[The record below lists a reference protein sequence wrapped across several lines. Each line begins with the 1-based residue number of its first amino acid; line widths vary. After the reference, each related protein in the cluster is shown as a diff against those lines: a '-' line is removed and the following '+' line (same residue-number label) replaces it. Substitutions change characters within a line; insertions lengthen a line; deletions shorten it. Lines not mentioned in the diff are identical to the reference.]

1 MDTKKSHS
9 GSFTRA
15 HLIKIIFI
23 IQFCSLRMRECL
35 CSTAVQTNGAFTAGS
50 AVFQIT
56 LSGSVNS
63 ESTSGK
69 LSATAT
75 LTLTVADREGCP
87 LSSTTTVSLCFT
99 ASLSVTWRTVLISP
113 FCKPTSNS
121 ALSVAFCSLYESQAF
136 CPESTST
143 ATTLV
148 TR

>member
-1 MDTKKSHS
+1 MKRSS
-9 GSFTRA
+9 RRNA
-15 HLIKIIFI
+15 
-23 IQFCSLRMRECL
+23 IQNVKFSWYSLSC
-35 CSTAVQTNGAFTAGS
+35 VK
-50 AVFQIT
+50 
-56 LSGSVNS
+56 SVNS

-75 LTLTVADREGCP
+75 LILTVAEREGCP
-87 LSSTTTVSLCFT
+87 LSFTTTVSFCFT

>member
-1 MDTKKSHS
+1 MTIISTDAPKM
-9 GSFTRA
+9 FA
-15 HLIKIIFI
+15 IFI
-23 IQFCSLRMRECL
+23 LTL
-35 CSTAVQTNGAFTAGS
+35 KST
-50 AVFQIT
+50 
-56 LSGSVNS
+56 LNS
-63 ESTSGK
+63 DSTSGK

-75 LTLTVADREGCP
+75 FTMTVAEREGCP
-87 LSSTTTVSLCFT
+87 LSSTITVSLCFT
-99 ASLSVTWRTVLISP
+99 ASLSLTWRIVLISP

>member
-1 MDTKKSHS
+1 MGDGECPSPLRPLSALSAPDVVTSVPSEDKLSLAS
-9 GSFTRA
+9 RTVEYMLTVPDLLGSPP
-15 HLIKIIFI
+15 L
-23 IQFCSLRMRECL
+23 
-35 CSTAVQTNGAFTAGS
+35 GAIRTM
-50 AVFQIT
+50 
-56 LSGSVNS
+56 NS

-69 LSATAT
+69 LSATTT
-75 LTLTVADREGCP
+75 LTMTVAERDGCP
-87 LSSTTTVSLCFT
+87 LSSTITVSLCFT
-99 ASLSVTWRTVLISP
+99 ASLSVTWRIVLISP

>member
-1 MDTKKSHS
+1 MTTKHVMKRNETAAKAR
-9 GSFTRA
+9 TRYKVR
-15 HLIKIIFI
+15 LLLY
-23 IQFCSLRMRECL
+23 SLSC
-35 CSTAVQTNGAFTAGS
+35 VK
-50 AVFQIT
+50 
-56 LSGSVNS
+56 SVNS

>member
-1 MDTKKSHS
+1 PAAMK
-9 GSFTRA
+9 A
-15 HLIKIIFI
+15 EV
-23 IQFCSLRMRECL
+23 SLSIRGGAETALQRYRITNISQAL
-35 CSTAVQTNGAFTAGS
+35 LLSSKYISTM
-50 AVFQIT
+50 
-56 LSGSVNS
+56 NS

-75 LTLTVADREGCP
+75 LTLTVAEREGCP

-99 ASLSVTWRTVLISP
+99 ASLSLTWRIVLISP

-136 CPESTST
+136 CPESAST

>member
-1 MDTKKSHS
+1 MV
-9 GSFTRA
+9 
-15 HLIKIIFI
+15 
-23 IQFCSLRMRECL
+23 RMRG
-35 CSTAVQTNGAFTAGS
+35 VGY
-50 AVFQIT
+50 VV
-56 LSGSVNS
+56 LSVCEICASHARQDIA
-63 ESTSGK
+63 TSGK

-113 FCKPTSNS
+113 FCKPTSNN

>member
-1 MDTKKSHS
+1 
-9 GSFTRA
+9 
-15 HLIKIIFI
+15 
-23 IQFCSLRMRECL
+23 MRECL
-35 CSTAVQTNGAFTAGS
+35 CSAAVQTNDAFTARS

-56 LSGSVNS
+56 LSGFSGSANLIISVNS

-121 ALSVAFCSLYESQAF
+121 ALSVDFCSLYESQAF

>member
-1 MDTKKSHS
+1 NSTDSPPAASLVHPKCYFHS
-9 GSFTRA
+9 ASA
-15 HLIKIIFI
+15 AS
-23 IQFCSLRMRECL
+23 SLVR
-35 CSTAVQTNGAFTAGS
+35 
-50 AVFQIT
+50 
-56 LSGSVNS
+56 LSLYSLSCVKSVNS

-75 LTLTVADREGCP
+75 LTLTVAEREGCP
-87 LSSTTTVSLCFT
+87 LSSTTTTSLCFT
-99 ASLSVTWRTVLISP
+99 ASLSLTWRIVLISP

-121 ALSVAFCSLYESQAF
+121 ALSVIFCSLYESQAF

>member
-1 MDTKKSHS
+1 TPTPTPPYYITSQPS
-9 GSFTRA
+9 
-15 HLIKIIFI
+15 
-23 IQFCSLRMRECL
+23 CSSNTVR
-35 CSTAVQTNGAFTAGS
+35 
-50 AVFQIT
+50 
-56 LSGSVNS
+56 LSLYSLSCVKSVNS
-63 ESTSGK
+63 DSTSGK

-75 LTLTVADREGCP
+75 FTMTVAEREGCP
-87 LSSTTTVSLCFT
+87 LSSTITVSLCFT
-99 ASLSVTWRTVLISP
+99 ASLSLTWRIVLISP

>member
-1 MDTKKSHS
+1 PVYKSH
-9 GSFTRA
+9 
-15 HLIKIIFI
+15 LIIEILIGWLF
-23 IQFCSLRMRECL
+23 SLRMRKCL
-35 CSTAVQTNGAFTAGS
+35 CSAAVQTNDAFTARS

-99 ASLSVTWRTVLISP
+99 ASLSVTCRTVLISP

>member
-1 MDTKKSHS
+1 M
-9 GSFTRA
+9 G
-15 HLIKIIFI
+15 
-23 IQFCSLRMRECL
+23 ECL
-35 CSTAVQTNGAFTAGS
+35 CSVQTNDALTVRCGIFH
-50 AVFQIT
+50 IT

-75 LTLTVADREGCP
+75 LTLTVAEREGCP

-99 ASLSVTWRTVLISP
+99 ASLSLTWRIVLISP

>member
-1 MDTKKSHS
+1 IPINSPLVGCLVHP
-9 GSFTRA
+9 G
-15 HLIKIIFI
+15 
-23 IQFCSLRMRECL
+23 CSVR
-35 CSTAVQTNGAFTAGS
+35 S
-50 AVFQIT
+50 ASAASSL
-56 LSGSVNS
+56 LSLYSLSCVKSVNS

-75 LTLTVADREGCP
+75 LTLTVAEREGCP

-99 ASLSVTWRTVLISP
+99 ASLSLTWRIVLISP

>member
-1 MDTKKSHS
+1 MV
-9 GSFTRA
+9 
-15 HLIKIIFI
+15 L
-23 IQFCSLRMRECL
+23 SLY
-35 CSTAVQTNGAFTAGS
+35 S
-50 AVFQIT
+50 
-56 LSGSVNS
+56 LSCGKSVNS
-63 ESTSGK
+63 DSTSGK

-75 LTLTVADREGCP
+75 LTITVAERDGCP
-87 LSSTTTVSLCFT
+87 LSSTITLSLCLT

>member
-1 MDTKKSHS
+1 PIYKSH
-9 GSFTRA
+9 
-15 HLIKIIFI
+15 LIIEILIGWLF
-23 IQFCSLRMRECL
+23 SLSMRECL
-35 CSTAVQTNGAFTAGS
+35 CSTAVQTNDALTARS

-56 LSGSVNS
+56 LSGSA
-63 ESTSGK
+63 SGK

>member
-1 MDTKKSHS
+1 MTTK
-9 GSFTRA
+9 
-15 HLIKIIFI
+15 
-23 IQFCSLRMRECL
+23 IQFGFCCISFDSPL
-35 CSTAVQTNGAFTAGS
+35 STQPLPHDS
-50 AVFQIT
+50 AVCEIRS
-56 LSGSVNS
+56 LSCVKSMNS

>member
-1 MDTKKSHS
+1 EKFIAEIYTNSAQTCNIMTTKH
-9 GSFTRA
+9 
-15 HLIKIIFI
+15 
-23 IQFCSLRMRECL
+23 
-35 CSTAVQTNGAFTAGS
+35 
-50 AVFQIT
+50 
-56 LSGSVNS
+56 
-63 ESTSGK
+63 STSGK

-113 FCKPTSNS
+113 FCKPTSKS

>member
-1 MDTKKSHS
+1 PIYKSH
-9 GSFTRA
+9 
-15 HLIKIIFI
+15 LIIEILIGWLF
-23 IQFCSLRMRECL
+23 SLSMRECL
-35 CSTAVQTNGAFTAGS
+35 CSTAVQTNDAFTARS
-50 AVFQIT
+50 VVFQIT
-56 LSGSVNS
+56 LSGSA
-63 ESTSGK
+63 SGK

>member
-1 MDTKKSHS
+1 
-9 GSFTRA
+9 RVY
-15 HLIKIIFI
+15 LIKRMVN
-23 IQFCSLRMRECL
+23 IQFSSLRMRQCL
-35 CSTAVQTNGAFTAGS
+35 CPAAVQTNDALTARS
-50 AVFQIT
+50 DVFLIT
-56 LSGSVNS
+56 LSGSLSCGKSVNS

-113 FCKPTSNS
+113 FCKPTSNN

>member
-1 MDTKKSHS
+1 MSERSRPLVRCQDKNRRSPRSVVLKQLQHLAFARLEIIGKTTEKMSPEAS
-9 GSFTRA
+9 GED
-15 HLIKIIFI
+15 
-23 IQFCSLRMRECL
+23 M
-35 CSTAVQTNGAFTAGS
+35 
-50 AVFQIT
+50 
-56 LSGSVNS
+56 NS

-75 LTLTVADREGCP
+75 LTLTVAEREGCP

-99 ASLSVTWRTVLISP
+99 VSLSLTWRIVLISP

>member
-1 MDTKKSHS
+1 
-9 GSFTRA
+9 RA
-15 HLIKIIFI
+15 HLIKRIVN
-23 IQFCSLRMRECL
+23 IQFSSLRMRECL
-35 CSTAVQTNGAFTAGS
+35 CSTAVQTNDALTARS
-50 AVFQIT
+50 DVFQIT
-56 LSGSVNS
+56 LSGSLSCGKSVNS

>member
-1 MDTKKSHS
+1 IPINSPLVGCLVHP
-9 GSFTRA
+9 G
-15 HLIKIIFI
+15 
-23 IQFCSLRMRECL
+23 CSVR
-35 CSTAVQTNGAFTAGS
+35 S
-50 AVFQIT
+50 ASAASSLYNWGP
-56 LSGSVNS
+56 LSVRSDYRVWRTDMNS

-75 LTLTVADREGCP
+75 LTLTVAERAGCP

-99 ASLSVTWRTVLISP
+99 ASLSLTWRIVLISP

>member
-1 MDTKKSHS
+1 MTNKVSKLLFYSLLKKMSLSHQ
-9 GSFTRA
+9 
-15 HLIKIIFI
+15 HLIGQCVKVY
-23 IQFCSLRMRECL
+23 
-35 CSTAVQTNGAFTAGS
+35 STTVQTTTEHNKP
-50 AVFQIT
+50 T
-56 LSGSVNS
+56 LI
-63 ESTSGK
+63 TSGK

-75 LTLTVADREGCP
+75 LTLTVAEREGCP
-87 LSSTTTVSLCFT
+87 LSSTTTVILCFT
-99 ASLSVTWRTVLISP
+99 ASLSLTWRIVLISP

>member
-1 MDTKKSHS
+1 FKCNRPPMASLVHP
-9 GSFTRA
+9 G
-15 HLIKIIFI
+15 
-23 IQFCSLRMRECL
+23 CSVYSASAASSLLSLYSL
-35 CSTAVQTNGAFTAGS
+35 CVK
-50 AVFQIT
+50 
-56 LSGSVNS
+56 SVNS
-63 ESTSGK
+63 EITSGK

-75 LTLTVADREGCP
+75 LTLTVAEREGCP

-99 ASLSVTWRTVLISP
+99 ASLSVTWRIVLISP

>member
-1 MDTKKSHS
+1 MAEINSNKMSYVILTQINSP
-9 GSFTRA
+9 
-15 HLIKIIFI
+15 L
-23 IQFCSLRMRECL
+23 
-35 CSTAVQTNGAFTAGS
+35 AGS
-50 AVFQIT
+50 QVHPICYFQ
-56 LSGSVNS
+56 SASASVNS

-75 LTLTVADREGCP
+75 LTLTVAEREGCP

-99 ASLSVTWRTVLISP
+99 ASLSLTWRIVLISP